1 MALSF
6 EPIQRGIVSL
16 IETAI
21 GQAQTAGDL
30 PNSLETALDIPVKPA
45 KQSNYASPVAMAA
58 AKIFKMK
65 PLDVANAIA
74 KHLPSDE
81 RIKRT
86 EVSPPGFINF
96 YLNDEWICKQVEAII
111 AAGDEVFQ
119 LDIGQNRQ
127 TMVEF
132 VSANPTGPLHIGR
145 ARGAV
150 VGDAIA
156 RLLEITGWNVHREY
170 YFNNGGRQME
180 MLGRSLQVRYLQELG
195 QQVELPEDGYQ
206 GDYLTDY
213 AKELIQEQGEAWKD
227 KDWDVF
233 KVYAEKA
240 IFADIAKT
248 LERIGIRFDVYFNE
262 LSLYE
267 DHSLWKVRDALEKR
281 GHLYEAVTRDG
292 ASEEEVVK
300 AKREKWEAATWF
312 RSTTFGDTEDRVIVR
327 GNGDPT
333 YVLPDIAYH
342 VNKLERG
349 FERVVDIFGSDHFT
363 EAQTVNRGLQ
373 ALGLDAEKVEVV
385 LTQWVH
391 LIRDGEKDAGS
402 TRRGA
407 IITVDEVV
415 DEVGVDSLRYFML
428 NRSADNT
435 INFDLDLAVKQSN
448 ENPVYYIQ
456 NAHVR
461 CAGILRQLEERGYA
475 DDWDVGADLSLLNEE
490 EMEFVLKMLEL
501 PEQLVLAHDNLAPHQ
516 IAFWALDLARAFHPM
531 YERSR
536 VLHSEVEESVAM
548 ARMRLF
554 RAAKVVF
561 KRVLILLGMRAPE
574 AM

>member
-1 MALSF
+1 MSF
-6 EPIQRGIVSL
+6 KPIQDGIVSL
-16 IETAI
+16 IEAAI
-21 GQAQTAGDL
+21 SQAQTAGDL
-30 PNSLETALDIPVKPA
+30 PNSLETAPDIPVKPA
-45 KQSNYASPVAMAA
+45 KQGNYASPVAMAS
-58 AKIFKMK
+58 AKLFKMK
-65 PLDVANAIA
+65 PLDIAAAIA
-74 KHLPSDE
+74 KHLPADE
-81 RIKRT
+81 RIERA
-86 EVSPPGFINF
+86 EVAPPGFLNF
-96 YLNDEWICKQVEAII
+96 YLNDEWVQQQVEMII
-111 AAGDEVFQ
+111 EAGDEVFQ
-119 LDIGQNRQ
+119 LDIGKNRK

-170 YFNNGGRQME
+170 YFNNGGAQME
-180 MLGRSLQVRYLQELG
+180 KLGKSLQIRYLQELG
-195 QQVELPEDGYQ
+195 QDIQFPKDGYR
-206 GDYLTDY
+206 GDYLIDY
-213 AKELIQEQGEAWKD
+213 AKQLIGEHGEAWKD
-227 KDWDVF
+227 KDWQVF
-233 KVYAEKA
+233 KDYAEKV
-240 IFADIAKT
+240 IFKDIEKT
-248 LERIGIRFDVYFNE
+248 LERIGIKFDLYFNE
-262 LSLYE
+262 LSLY
-267 DHSLWKVRDALEKR
+267 DDDSLWKVRDELQKR

-292 ASEEEVVK
+292 ASEEDVVK
-300 AKREKWEAATWF
+300 AKRQKLSAATWF
-312 RSTTFGDTEDRVIVR
+312 RSTALGDTEDRVLVR

-349 FERVVDIFGSDHFT
+349 FDRVVDVFGSDHFT

-373 ALGLDAEKVEVV
+373 ALGLDADKIEVV

-391 LIRDGEKDAGS
+391 LIRGGKKDAGS
-402 TRRGA
+402 TRRGV

-428 NRSADNT
+428 SRSADNT
-435 INFDLDLAVKQSN
+435 INFDLDLAVTQSN

-461 CAGILRQLEERGYA
+461 CAGIIRQLAERDYA
-475 DDWDVGADLSLLNEE
+475 DDWDEGADLSLLNEE
-490 EMEFVLKMLEL
+490 EMEFVLKMLEM

-516 IAFWALDLARAFHPM
+516 IAFWALDLARLFHPM

-536 VLHSEVEESVAM
+536 VLHSEVEDDVAK

-554 RAAKVVF
+554 RAAKVIF
-561 KRVLILLGMRAPE
+561 KRVLLLLGMSAPE
-574 AM
+574 EM